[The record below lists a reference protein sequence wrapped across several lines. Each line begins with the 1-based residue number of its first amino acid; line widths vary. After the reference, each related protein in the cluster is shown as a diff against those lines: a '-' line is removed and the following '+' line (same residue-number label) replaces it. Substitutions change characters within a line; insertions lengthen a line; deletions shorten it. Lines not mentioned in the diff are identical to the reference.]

1 MPGDADRV
9 TALDSSVAVPLLV
22 ETHDDNAIV
31 SVWARGRL
39 LAFPGH
45 SLAETYSVLT
55 RLPESARLAP
65 ADAVRLLD
73 DGFAPPLLIRPK
85 TAKDLP
91 SLLAARGVSGGAV
104 YDALVGLAA
113 VENGC
118 VLATRDGR
126 ARATYEALGVQV
138 EVVS

>member
-1 MPGDADRV
+1 MPVADKPLR
-9 TALDSSVAVPLLV
+9 ALDSSVAVPFLI
-22 ETHDDNAIV
+22 EAHDDHALV
-31 SVWARGRL
+31 SLWARRRPL
-39 LAFPGH
+39 VMTGH

-55 RLPESARLAP
+55 RIPDDVRIAPDDAARMLTA
-65 ADAVRLLD
+65 
-73 DGFAPPLLIRPK
+73 GFATPLLLSRR
-85 TAKDLP
+85 TARDLP
-91 SLLAARGVSGGAV
+91 SVLAEHGVSGGAV

-113 VENGC
+113 KENGC